1 MTVGSDTFNRYLH
14 KRSKKAEF
22 GASIDIH
29 KALSA
34 YVRKQVFDYGLSS
47 QKGFSFKG
55 MRENIPL
62 IDGIMSYASFNN
74 NPDTQKWLKVLLLD
88 RYVYKKGRESKL
100 TKDGRRHWGDD
111 VFNVLHQWTMFI
123 GLGLNVPAAIG
134 NVLIGKYN
142 AFRQLGWTDWAK
154 GERRYFGYG
163 IKGFNKIN
171 ADKSRYITKHFGLI
185 TDAQAQVRED
195 VFSSGFGDI
204 VFSLMMGSEKYIQ
217 RTQFVGQITDAEWN
231 SFEIVDGKVKVIPGK
246 EKAFET
252 LTKNADRYK
261 SKVYEVQ
268 GKGYT
273 ELDQRMIQSY
283 SILHGIL
290 QFKRWLPTFIMDRM
304 SGEKML
310 RSGEWYIGTYK
321 ATFDYLSDVV
331 FDKNG
336 NDVRGKWGEAFR
348 KLPKHRQDA
357 VKRAA
362 RGTLGMLVV
371 AGFIALIG
379 GFSEDDDESAV
390 SGQLKKT
397 FWDMNLMINVDKWKY
412 MAGVPALSTANNLMF
427 GTKELVTGAKYQ
439 RDTKYGPKGSSKAR
453 GRFAKLFPRIA
464 REQFVRD
471 QKGNK

>member
-1 MTVGSDTFNRYLH
+1 
-14 KRSKKAEF
+14 
-22 GASIDIH
+22 
-29 KALSA
+29 
-34 YVRKQVFDYGLSS
+34 
-47 QKGFSFKG
+47 
-55 MRENIPL
+55 
-62 IDGIMSYASFNN
+62 
-74 NPDTQKWLKVLLLD
+74 
-88 RYVYKKGRESKL
+88 
-100 TKDGRRHWGDD
+100 
-111 VFNVLHQWTMFI
+111 
-123 GLGLNVPAAIG
+123 
-134 NVLIGKYN
+134 
-142 AFRQLGWTDWAK
+142 
-154 GERRYFGYG
+154 
-163 IKGFNKIN
+163 
-171 ADKSRYITKHFGLI
+171 
-185 TDAQAQVRED
+185 
-195 VFSSGFGDI
+195 
-204 VFSLMMGSEKYIQ
+204 
-217 RTQFVGQITDAEWN
+217 
-231 SFEIVDGKVKVIPGK
+231 
-246 EKAFET
+246 
-252 LTKNADRYK
+252 
-261 SKVYEVQ
+261 
-268 GKGYT
+268 
-273 ELDQRMIQSY
+273 
-283 SILHGIL
+283 
-290 QFKRWLPTFIMDRM
+290 M

-371 AGFIALIG
+371 AGFIGLIG
-379 GFSEDDDESAV
+379 GFSSDDDESAV

-453 GRFAKLFPRIA
+453 GRFAKLFPKIA